1 MSKSQWISVNE
12 RMPDIEGSY
21 LVSLH
26 QEDDELGESVDCV
39 LFAWYRPVKLL
50 PCEKNIGWS
59 LLNEFYDLTEKLR
72 GYITH
77 WQPLPEPP
85 TKEKADE

>member
-1 MSKSQWISVNE
+1 MSKSQWISIKE

-26 QEDDELGESVDCV
+26 QEDDEIGESADCV

-50 PCEKNIGWS
+50 HCDKNIGWS

-77 WQPLPEPP
+77 WQPLPEPAN
-85 TKEKADE
+85 KGES